1 MRSFSSNSP
10 LMVKTSYLSESVHVI
25 ILHLFGN
32 RLKSSDIECIMEE
45 DLSKKNC
52 RLILVDDHQMFLDG
66 LESILSSQSEF
77 QIVATAK
84 NGRQA
89 LQEIEQHKP
98 DVVLTDLNMPEMDG
112 LELVKLIKSKFPT
125 IKILVLSMLKDRE
138 TVGAIMDAEAEGFI
152 LKNSNKADLITAI
165 KAVFNGET
173 YYSNEIMSIMLTK
186 YQKKVKQEEAKQLL
200 TSRELEILQMI
211 AQEHT
216 SEKIANQ
223 LFLSIR
229 TVETHRKNI
238 LAKTESTTIIGLLK
252 YAVRNDL
259 VILK

>member
-1 MRSFSSNSP
+1 MQE
-10 LMVKTSYLSESVHVI
+10 YLS
-25 ILHLFGN
+25 
-32 RLKSSDIECIMEE
+32 R
-45 DLSKKNC
+45 KNC
-52 RLILVDDHQMFLDG
+52 RLVLVDDHQMFLDG
-66 LESILSSQSEF
+66 LESILSSQTDF

-112 LELVKLIKSKFPT
+112 LELVKLIKSKFPD

-138 TVGAIMDAEAEGFI
+138 TVSNIMEAEAEGFV
-152 LKNSNKADLITAI
+152 LKNANKADLIMAI

-186 YQKKVKQEEAKQLL
+186 YQKKVKKEEAKQLL
-200 TSRELEILQMI
+200 TSRELEILQLV
-211 AQEHT
+211 AEELT
-216 SEKIANQ
+216 SEKIADQ
-223 LFLSIR
+223 LFISTR
-229 TVETHRKNI
+229 TVETHRRNI
-238 LAKTESTTIIGLLK
+238 LSKTECTTLIGLLK

-259 VILK
+259 VTIK

>member
-1 MRSFSSNSP
+1 MQ
-10 LMVKTSYLSESVHVI
+10 
-25 ILHLFGN
+25 
-32 RLKSSDIECIMEE
+32 E
-45 DLSKKNC
+45 DLSRKNC

-66 LESILSSQSEF
+66 LESIISSQTEF

-89 LQEIEQHKP
+89 LREIEQHKP

-112 LELVKLIKSKFPT
+112 LELVKLIKSKFPD

-138 TVGAIMDAEAEGFI
+138 TVSNIMEAEAEGFV
-152 LKNSNKADLITAI
+152 LKNANKADLIVAI

-186 YQKKVKQEEAKQLL
+186 YQKKVKKEEAKQLL
-200 TSRELEILQMI
+200 TSRELEILQLV
-211 AQEHT
+211 AEELT
-216 SEKIANQ
+216 SEKIADQ
-223 LFLSIR
+223 LFISTR
-229 TVETHRKNI
+229 TVETHRRNI
-238 LAKTESTTIIGLLK
+238 LAKTESTTLIGLLK

-259 VILK
+259 VTLK